1 MHYWTK
7 KFLERGKWSKNV
19 ATDINKTSETLVH
32 KPFDSTGGAGNPTI
46 FT

>member
-1 MHYWTK
+1 LDKK

-19 ATDINKTSETLVH
+19 ATATDINKTSDILVH
-32 KPFDSTGGAGNPTI
+32 KLVDPIGGAGNPPI